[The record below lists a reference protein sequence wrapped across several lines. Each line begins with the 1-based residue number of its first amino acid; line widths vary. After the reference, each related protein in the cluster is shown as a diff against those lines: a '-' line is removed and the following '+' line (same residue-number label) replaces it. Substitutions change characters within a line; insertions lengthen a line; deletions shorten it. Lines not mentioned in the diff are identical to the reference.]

1 MKLFVV
7 DASVTLAWCLPRQAT
22 PETEKL
28 LDQIAS
34 GTTAIAPCIWPS
46 EAANALWS
54 LERRQRLSP
63 AQALNV
69 IELLRAMPISV
80 DHQPAGR
87 TFSAAKELAG
97 RYGLTV
103 YDACYL
109 ELALRRQL
117 PLATADRHLRTAAK
131 KAGVEAA

>member
-1 MKLFVV
+1 
-7 DASVTLAWCLPRQAT
+7 
-22 PETEKL
+22 
-28 LDQIAS
+28 
-34 GTTAIAPCIWPS
+34 
-46 EAANALWS
+46 
-54 LERRQRLSP
+54 
-63 AQALNV
+63 
-69 IELLRAMPISV
+69 MPISV

-87 TFSAAKELAG
+87 IFGAAKELAE

-117 PLATADRHLRTAAK
+117 PLATADRHLRAAAK